1 MSLVTILEASRWASE
16 HLKKDV
22 LPTNISYLVQYGK
35 VKKHGE
41 NGSTMVDLNDLKK
54 YYDSYNGKREVSWKN
69 NLGNDLN
76 WTLSFD
82 NLREVDT
89 TKHVHRLHPYKG
101 KYIPQLVEYF
111 IDNHTDDFKR
121 EACFKTGDIILDPF
135 LGSGTTIIQSLEM
148 GIHSVGIDVSE
159 FNCMI
164 SSCKATHYDDEY
176 LQKALKKLIASL
188 DSFEHDNKIQD
199 FENELLAELAKFNSV
214 HFPSYDFK
222 YKVNQGNFDENKF
235 TTEKE
240 KEFLPVYQKLLKKY
254 SIKLKQDKS
263 DSFLDVWFVDNV
275 RREIDHVFQTIKQE
289 KDVKTRKILAL
300 ILSRTIRS
308 CRATT
313 HSDLATLKEPQ
324 LTTYYCYKHKKIC
337 KPLFS
342 ITSMLNRYALD
353 TLSRVREFNR
363 LRKPVHYSV
372 LTGDSRAVNIF
383 EKVEKQNPEFSKILK
398 KQKIAGIFCS
408 PPYVGQIDYHEQHAY
423 AYDLLGFKRKD
434 DLEIGPLYKGQG
446 MEARRSYAQ
455 GIADVLNNCKQYL
468 KVNFDIFLVAND
480 KYNLYPE
487 IAEKAGMKIV
497 NQFKRPVLN
506 RTERDRNPYSE
517 IIFHFKI
524 I

>member
-1 MSLVTILEASRWASE
+1 MNLITIPQASKWASE

-41 NGSTMVDLNDLKK
+41 NGSTMIDLNDLKR
-54 YYDSYNGKREVSWKN
+54 YYDSYNGKREVSWKK

-111 IDNHTDDFKR
+111 IDNHTDNFKK
-121 EACFKTGDIILDPF
+121 EAYFKAGDIILDPF

-176 LQKALKKLIASL
+176 LQKAIKKLTASL

-199 FENELLAELAKFNSV
+199 FENELLAELAKFNTV
-214 HFPSYDFK
+214 YFPGYDFK
-222 YKVNQGNFDENKF
+222 YKVNQGSFNENKF
-235 TTEKE
+235 ATEKE
-240 KEFLPVYQKLLKKY
+240 REFLPVYQKLLKRY
-254 SIKLKQDKS
+254 VIKLKQDKS
-263 DSFLDVWFVDNV
+263 DSFLDVWFMDNV

-324 LTTYYCYKHKKIC
+324 LTTYYCFKHKKIC

-342 ITSMLNRYALD
+342 ITTMLNRYALD
-353 TLSRVREFNR
+353 TLSRIREFSR
-363 LRKPVHYSV
+363 LRKPVYHSV
-372 LTGDSRAVNIF
+372 LAGDSRAIDIF
-383 EKVEKQNPEFSKILK
+383 EKIEKQNPEFSKILK

-434 DLEIGPLYKGQG
+434 DLEIGPLYRGQG

-455 GIADVLNNCKQYL
+455 GIAGVLNNCKQYL
-468 KVNFDIFLVAND
+468 KEDFDIFLVAND

-517 IIFHFKI
+517 IIFHFKVK
-524 I
+524 

>member
-1 MSLVTILEASRWASE
+1 MSLVTILEASKWASTLLE
-16 HLKKDV
+16 KEV
-22 LPTNISYLVQYGK
+22 SPTNISYLVQYGK
-35 VKKHGE
+35 VKKYGE
-41 NGSTMVDLNDLKK
+41 NGSAMVDLGDLKN
-54 YYDSYNGKREVSWKN
+54 YYESYNGNRELNWRKK
-69 NLGNDLN
+69 LGSDLN

-82 NLREVDT
+82 NLREKDT

-111 IDNHTDDFKR
+111 IDNHTDNFKK
-121 EACFKTGDIILDPF
+121 ETYFKTGDIILDPF

-148 GIHSVGIDVSE
+148 GIHSIGIDVSA

-164 SSCKATHYDDEY
+164 ASCKATYYDDEY
-176 LQKALKKLIASL
+176 LQKAIKKMLASL
-188 DSFEHDNKIQD
+188 DSFEYNNKIQD
-199 FENELLAELAKFNSV
+199 FESELLAELAKFNLV
-214 HFPSYDFK
+214 HFPGYDFK
-222 YKVNQGNFDENKF
+222 YKVNQKSFDENKF
-235 TTEKE
+235 ATEKE
-240 KEFLPVYQKLLKKY
+240 KGFLPIYQKLLKKY
-254 SIKLKQDKS
+254 SIKLKQDKLL
-263 DSFLDVWFVDNV
+263 SFLDTWFIENV
-275 RREIDHVFQTIKQE
+275 RCEIDHVFRTIKQE

-342 ITSMLNRYALD
+342 ITTMLNRYALD
-353 TLSRVREFNR
+353 TLSRIREFNR
-363 LRKPVHYSV
+363 LRKSVYYSV
-372 LTGDSRAVNIF
+372 VAGDSRVINIF
-383 EKVEKQNPEFSKILK
+383 EKVEKQNPNFFKILK
-398 KQKIAGIFCS
+398 KQKISGIFCS

-423 AYDLLGFKRKD
+423 AYELLGFKRKD

-446 MEARRSYAQ
+446 LEARQSYTQ

-468 KVNFDIFLVAND
+468 KDGYDIFLVAND

-487 IAEKAGMKIV
+487 IAEKSNMKIV

-517 IIFHFKI
+517 IIFHFKVK
-524 I
+524 

>member
-1 MSLVTILEASRWASE
+1 MSLVTIPEASKWASDFLE
-16 HLKKDV
+16 KEV

-54 YYDSYNGKREVSWKN
+54 YYASYNGNREISWKK

-111 IDNHTDDFKR
+111 IDNHTDDFKK
-121 EACFKTGDIILDPF
+121 EAYFKAGDIILDPF

-176 LQKALKKLIASL
+176 LQKAIKKLITSL

-199 FENELLAELAKFNSV
+199 FENELLVELAKFNLV
-214 HFPSYDFK
+214 HFPGSDFK
-222 YKVNQGNFDENKF
+222 YKINQGKFDEKKF
-235 TTEKE
+235 SIEKE
-240 KEFLPVYQKLLKKY
+240 REFLPIYQKLLKKY

-263 DSFLDVWFVDNV
+263 DSFLDIWFMDNV

-289 KDVKTRKILAL
+289 KDVKTRKMLAL

-324 LTTYYCYKHKKIC
+324 LTTYYCFKHKKIC

-353 TLSRVREFNR
+353 TLSRIREFKR

-383 EKVEKQNPEFSKILK
+383 EKIEKQNPEFSKILK

-446 MEARRSYAQ
+446 MEARQSYAQ

-468 KVNFDIFLVAND
+468 KADFDIFLVAND

-517 IIFHFKI
+517 IIFHFKVK
-524 I
+524 

>member
-1 MSLVTILEASRWASE
+1 MNLVSLPDASKWASDY
-16 HLKKDV
+16 LDKDV
-22 LPTNISYLVQYGK
+22 SPTNISYLVQYGK

-41 NGSTMVDLNDLKK
+41 NGSTLVDLGDLKK
-54 YYDSYNGKREVSWKN
+54 YYESYNGKREVSWKK

-82 NLREVDT
+82 NLREKDT

-111 IDNHTDDFKR
+111 IDDHTDNFKK
-121 EACFKTGDIILDPF
+121 EVYFKAGDIILDPF

-164 SSCKATHYDDEY
+164 SSCKAINYDDEY
-176 LQKALKKLIASL
+176 LQKATKKLILSL

-199 FENELLAELAKFNSV
+199 LENELLSELAKFNSAY
-214 HFPSYDFK
+214 FPGHDFK
-222 YKVNQGNFDENKF
+222 YKVNQGSFNEDRFAK
-235 TTEKE
+235 EKE
-240 KEFLPVYQKLLKKY
+240 KEFLPTYQRLLRKY
-254 SIKLKQDKS
+254 SIKLKQEKS
-263 DSFLDVWFVDNV
+263 NSFLDVWFIENV
-275 RREIDHVFQTIKQE
+275 RREINHVFETIKQE
-289 KDVKTRKILAL
+289 RDVKTRKIMGL

-353 TLSRVREFNR
+353 TISRIREFKK

-372 LTGDSRAVNIF
+372 LAGDSRVVNIF
-383 EKVEKQNPEFSKILK
+383 EKVERKNPEFSKILK

-446 MEARRSYAQ
+446 LEARRSYAQ

-468 KVNFDIFLVAND
+468 KAGFDIFLVAND
-480 KYNLYPE
+480 KYNLYPD
-487 IAEKAGMKIV
+487 IAEKSGMKIV
-497 NQFKRPVLN
+497 KQFKRPVLN

-517 IIFHFKI
+517 IIFHFKSK
-524 I
+524 

>member
-1 MSLVTILEASRWASE
+1 MSLVSIPEASRWATDYLEKEVS
-16 HLKKDV
+16 
-22 LPTNISYLVQYGK
+22 PTNISYLVQYGR

-41 NGSTMVDLNDLKK
+41 NGSTLIDLGDLKK
-54 YYDSYNGKREVSWKN
+54 YYESYNGKREVNWKK

-82 NLREVDT
+82 NLREKDT

-111 IDNHTDDFKR
+111 IDTHTDDFKK
-121 EACFKTGDIILDPF
+121 EAYFNVGDIILDPF

-164 SSCKATHYDDEY
+164 ASCKAARYDDAY
-176 LQKALKKLIASL
+176 SQKAIKKMLFAL
-188 DSFEHDNKIQD
+188 DTFEDDNKIRE
-199 FENELLAELAKFNSV
+199 FENELLAELAKFNGIYFSG
-214 HFPSYDFK
+214 YDFK
-222 YKVNQGNFDENKF
+222 YKVNRGNFNENKF
-235 TTEKE
+235 ATEKE
-240 KEFLPVYQKLLKKY
+240 KEFLPTYQKLLKKY
-254 SIKLKQDKS
+254 LIKLKQDKS
-263 DSFLDVWFVDNV
+263 DSFLDVWFMASV
-275 RREIDHVFQTIKQE
+275 RREIDHVFQAIRQE

-342 ITSMLNRYALD
+342 IKTMLNRYAFD
-353 TLSRVREFNR
+353 TLSRIREFGR
-363 LRKPVHYSV
+363 LRKPAHYSAI
-372 LTGDSRAVNIF
+372 TGDSRTVDIF
-383 EKVEKQNPEFSKILK
+383 EKIEKQNPEFFKILK

-423 AYDLLGFKRKD
+423 AYDLFGFKRKD

-446 MEARRSYAQ
+446 LEARRSYAQ

-468 KVNFDIFLVAND
+468 KDDFDIFLVAND

-487 IAEKAGMKIV
+487 IAEKSNTKII

-506 RTERDRNPYSE
+506 RTERDRTPYSE
-517 IIFHFKI
+517 IIFHLKSK
-524 I
+524 

>member
-1 MSLVTILEASRWASE
+1 MPLASISEASRWASDYLE
-16 HLKKDV
+16 KEV
-22 LPTNISYLVQYGK
+22 SPTNISYLVQYGK

-41 NGSTMVDLNDLKK
+41 NGSTMVDLGDLKK
-54 YYDSYNGKREVSWKN
+54 YYKSYNGKRELSWKK

-111 IDNHTDDFKR
+111 IDNHTDDFKK
-121 EACFKTGDIILDPF
+121 EAYFKAGDIILDPF

-164 SSCKATHYDDEY
+164 ASCKAAHYDDEY
-176 LQKALKKLIASL
+176 LQKAIKKLIASL
-188 DSFEHDNKIQD
+188 DSFEHNNKIQD
-199 FENELLAELAKFNSV
+199 FENELLAELAKFNLV
-214 HFPSYDFK
+214 NFPGSDFK
-222 YKVNQGNFDENKF
+222 YKINQRSFDEKNF
-235 TTEKE
+235 AIEKE
-240 KEFLPVYQKLLKKY
+240 KEFLPTYQRLLKKY
-254 SIKLKQDKS
+254 SVRLKQGKS
-263 DSFLDVWFVDNV
+263 DSFLDVWFMDNV
-275 RREIDHVFQTIKQE
+275 RCEIDHVFKTIKQE

-353 TLSRVREFNR
+353 TLSRIREFGR
-363 LRKPVHYSV
+363 LRKPVRYSV
-372 LTGDSRAVNIF
+372 LAGDSRVVNIF
-383 EKVEKQNPEFSKILK
+383 EKVEKQNPEFYKILK
-398 KQKIAGIFCS
+398 KQKISGIFCS

-446 MEARRSYAQ
+446 LEARRSYAQ
-455 GIADVLNNCKQYL
+455 DIADVLNNCKQYL
-468 KVNFDIFLVAND
+468 KADFNIFLVAND

-517 IIFHFKI
+517 IIFHFKVK
-524 I
+524 